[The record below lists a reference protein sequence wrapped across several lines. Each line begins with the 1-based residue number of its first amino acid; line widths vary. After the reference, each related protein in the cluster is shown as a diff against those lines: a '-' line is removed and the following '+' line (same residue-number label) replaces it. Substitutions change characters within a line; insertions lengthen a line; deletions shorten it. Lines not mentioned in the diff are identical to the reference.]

1 VRNHPSANSAVKTFF
16 NEEEHG
22 ASCDMPLNS
31 TARFLLGVVF
41 GLLMLPAALYL
52 YVATGHAPVATAD
65 AAMPMEAFF
74 AKLGRKSRIKAE
86 QPKRDLATFSTA
98 DLAAGADIYQK
109 DCAFCHG
116 LPNQPKPDAAKGMFP
131 HVPQL
136 LDKEDMV
143 TDDPVGESFWKVKNG
158 IRLSGM
164 PGFKQTLSETQM
176 WQVSALLAKADQL
189 PPEVAA
195 KLQPK
200 SVNTNMSVQQ

>member
-1 VRNHPSANSAVKTFF
+1 
-16 NEEEHG
+16 
-22 ASCDMPLNS
+22 LNP
-31 TARFLLGVVF
+31 RFLLGVLV
-41 GLLMLPAALYL
+41 GLLILPAALYL

-65 AAMPMEAFF
+65 AAMPMETFF
-74 AKLGRKSRIKAE
+74 AKIGRKSRIKAE
-86 QPKRDLATFSTA
+86 QLKRDLSTFGTA

-116 LPNQPKPDAAKGMFP
+116 LPNQSKSDAAKGMFP
-131 HVPQL
+131 HAPQL

-164 PGFKQTLSETQM
+164 PGFKQSLSETQM

-189 PPEVAA
+189 PPEVTA

-200 SVNTNMSVQQ
+200 SMNMNTPIKQ

>member
-1 VRNHPSANSAVKTFF
+1 MNP
-16 NEEEHG
+16 
-22 ASCDMPLNS
+22 
-31 TARFLLGVVF
+31 TARFLLGVVV
-41 GLLMLPAALYL
+41 GLLILPATLYL

-65 AAMPMEAFF
+65 AAMPMETFF

-86 QPKRDLATFSTA
+86 QPRRDLATFSAA

-164 PGFKQTLSETQM
+164 PAFKDSLSEVQM
-176 WQVSALLAKADQL
+176 WQLSALLAKADQL
-189 PPEVAA
+189 PPEVTA

-200 SVNTNMSVQQ
+200 AVSSNTPVNH

>member
-1 VRNHPSANSAVKTFF
+1 MTAVEFYSQISARRCCRLGNSARRFVCVRCDGARAGS
-16 NEEEHG
+16 HG
-22 ASCDMPLNS
+22 RS
-31 TARFLLGVVF
+31 
-41 GLLMLPAALYL
+41 
-52 YVATGHAPVATAD
+52 GHANGNI
-65 AAMPMEAFF
+65 F
-74 AKLGRKSRIKAE
+74 AKIGRKSRIKAE
-86 QPKRDLATFSTA
+86 QPKRDLSTFSTV

-116 LPNQPKPDAAKGMFP
+116 LPNQSKPDAAKGMFP
-131 HVPQL
+131 HAPQL

-189 PPEVAA
+189 PSEVSA

-200 SVNTNMSVQQ
+200 SVSINTPVIQ

>member
-1 VRNHPSANSAVKTFF
+1 MNT
-16 NEEEHG
+16 
-22 ASCDMPLNS
+22 
-31 TARFLLGVVF
+31 RFLLGVLV
-41 GLLMLPAALYL
+41 GLLILPAALYL

-65 AAMPMEAFF
+65 AALPMEAFF

-86 QPKRDLATFSTA
+86 QPKRDLAAFSAA

-116 LPNQPKPDAAKGMFP
+116 LPNQSKPDAAKGMFP
-131 HVPQL
+131 HAPQL
-136 LDKEDMV
+136 LDKDDMV

-164 PGFKQTLSETQM
+164 PGFKQSLSETQM

-189 PPEVAA
+189 PPEVSA

-200 SVNTNMSVQQ
+200 SVSTNMSVKQ

>member
-1 VRNHPSANSAVKTFF
+1 MNSI
-16 NEEEHG
+16 
-22 ASCDMPLNS
+22 
-31 TARFLLGVVF
+31 ARFLLGILF
-41 GLLMLPAALYL
+41 GLAILPAALYL

-65 AAMPMEAFF
+65 AAMPMETFF
-74 AKLGRKSRIKAE
+74 AKIGRKSRIKAE
-86 QPKRDLATFSTA
+86 QPKRDLSTFSTA

-116 LPNQPKPDAAKGMFP
+116 LPNQPKTEAAKGMFP
-131 HVPQL
+131 RAPQL

-164 PGFKQTLSETQM
+164 PGFKESLSETQM

-189 PPEVAA
+189 PPEVTA

-200 SVNTNMSVQQ
+200 NMNMNTSIKQ